1 MQKNNKHTTKYQT
14 ISKIQK
20 NTKKYKKYKNTKQI
34 FMNQFRGIRG
44 ATTSDGNSQSEIEEA
59 TLELLQACI
68 SKNDVEIE
76 DIAAAIFTVSQ
87 DITTYNPATVAR
99 KKLNWNFVPLLDV
112 YQAPISSDL
121 KYCIRVLLLI
131 NSNKSQ
137 EELSKNFQYL
147 KNAKHLREN

>member
-1 MQKNNKHTTKYQT
+1 
-14 ISKIQK
+14 
-20 NTKKYKKYKNTKQI
+20 
-34 FMNQFRGIRG
+34 MNQFRGIRG

-59 TLELLQACI
+59 TIELLQACI

-121 KYCIRVLLLI
+121 KYCIRVLLLV
-131 NSNKSQ
+131 NSNTSQ